1 MVRIGKKTKD
11 RYKRQVQSLINGLS
25 RKVVVYLFSKKL
37 ECPNCYFDKY
47 TNRSTGKCKW
57 TIVEANDKGD
67 PLKYKYFLRGRC
79 PICAGKGY
87 LETQRKKYIPCLVTW
102 DPQNRYGNT
111 MSYTPAG
118 SEGSTLVRLKTD
130 PKYFD
135 TFKNCNR
142 LVIDDIECKIA
153 RPPLLRGLGNQS
165 VLIIMAFTTEKPKV
179 DTDEIIKAY

>member
-47 TNRSTGKCKW
+47 TKR
-57 TIVEANDKGD
+57 
-67 PLKYKYFLRGRC
+67 
-79 PICAGKGY
+79 
-87 LETQRKKYIPCLVTW
+87 YILCLVTW

-111 MSYTPAG
+111 INYTPAG